1 MRESCMLSSLVI
13 YTERKSSEIM
23 GVPSDQV
30 TKEGYDLQ
38 FATNVLY
45 HVSISGRATDK

>member
-1 MRESCMLSSLVI
+1 MLSPLVI
-13 YTERKSSEIM
+13 YTERKSSGIM

-38 FATNVLY
+38 FATNVLGECCF
-45 HVSISGRATDK
+45 ISCINVRTSY